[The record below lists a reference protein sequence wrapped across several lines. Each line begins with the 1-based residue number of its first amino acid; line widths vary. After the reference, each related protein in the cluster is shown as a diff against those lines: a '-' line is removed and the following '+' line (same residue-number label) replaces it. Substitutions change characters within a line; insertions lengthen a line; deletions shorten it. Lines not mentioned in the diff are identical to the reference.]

1 MVYMDSTKFSKNI
14 ILGFCLSL
22 AFLFLCYFSIP
33 DNNLHIVTCDVG
45 QGDATLIFQK
55 NNQILIDG
63 GPDNSVLNCL
73 GKYMPFYDRTIELVI
88 LTHTDADHSTGLI
101 EVFRRYNVD
110 LYLKNN
116 LNTDTQVYRLLD
128 KEVGGRGIKTIS
140 PSIGQR
146 LRLGLIYLDT
156 LWPNGEEFK
165 NTNDYS
171 ILTRLEY
178 GSFKAVFSGDLE
190 DNLTDKIRS
199 QSQLG
204 MVEYIKVAHHGSRN
218 GITNHLLDILRPKV
232 AVISAGKKNRYAHP
246 HQETLTLLKNNNVEI
261 LRTDEIGDIEIISD
275 GKNLWIK
282 NH

>member
-1 MVYMDSTKFSKNI
+1 MDSTKFSKNI
-14 ILGFCLSL
+14 ILGFCLLL
-22 AFLFLCYFSIP
+22 AFLFLCYLSIP

-88 LTHTDADHSTGLI
+88 LTHSDADHSTGLI
-101 EVFRRYNVD
+101 EVFRRYQVD
-110 LYLKNN
+110 LYLRNN
-116 LNTDTQVYRLLD
+116 LNTDTQVYRLLE
-128 KEVGGRGIKTIS
+128 KEVGSRGIKVIE

-156 LWPNGEEFK
+156 LWPNGETFK

-171 ILTRLEY
+171 IITRLEY
-178 GSFKAVFSGDLE
+178 GSFKAVFTGDLE
-190 DNLTDKIRS
+190 DSLTDKVRT

-204 MVEYIKVAHHGSRN
+204 VVEYIKVSHHGSRN
-218 GITNHLLDILRPKV
+218 GITNKLLDLLRPKV
-232 AVISAGKKNRYAHP
+232 AVISAGKKNRYGHP
-246 HQETLTLLKNNNVEI
+246 HEETLDLLKNNNIKV
-261 LRTDEIGDIEIISD
+261 LRTDEVGDIEIISN
-275 GKNLWIK
+275 GKSFWQK
-282 NH
+282 